1 MADDIN
7 PALRAELVAALD
19 VLTPELRGL
28 HDLTNVSISP
38 ELASSVWLQ
47 IVIRERRSN
56 LIQLMINAMDN
67 ALVTLTKLEAD
78 GYPTLD
84 PATID
89 PSEFT
94 ELQGEKSDLETAIS
108 LFTPESPAS
117 SLVVNLGQPVAR

>member
-67 ALVTLTKLEAD
+67 ALVTLTKLD
-78 GYPTLD
+78 
-84 PATID
+84 
-89 PSEFT
+89 
-94 ELQGEKSDLETAIS
+94 KSTSALVMLPGAKVDDASWKAIANAPIAVVMS
-108 LFTPESPAS
+108 RDSARLSAS
-117 SLVVNLGQPVAR
+117 RLRSAK